1 MTIFASHSMTWMAGI
16 PGRMQLEHAYT
27 DALAAVTRWVVRSGR
42 LHMSD
47 SNALVLKFVSAPKS
61 AVGAQL

>member
-1 MTIFASHSMTWMAGI
+1 LRT
-16 PGRMQLEHAYT
+16 RKT
-27 DALAAVTRWVVRSGR
+27 DALAAVTRWAVSSGY

-47 SNALVLKFVSAPKS
+47 SNALILKFVSAPKS